1 MIKTT
6 IMKKIIKPLFSII
19 LVFVLMAFQGGDV
32 LCNAK
37 ELKEKARN
45 VLEPYKYDSSELTR
59 ILYKKKESIKE
70 VEVPLFIG
78 EKYRM
83 VFELEALPKKVEV
96 QIYNKDKESKNRKL
110 LFSSKDLGDKK
121 EFTFEVSKVRHV
133 YVDYVVPPTEE
144 GSYSGC
150 AVFMVGY
157 K

>member
-1 MIKTT
+1 
-6 IMKKIIKPLFSII
+6 MKKIIKPLLSTVIVCI
-19 LVFVLMAFQGGDV
+19 LMAFQTGDI

-37 ELKEKARN
+37 ELKEKAKAA
-45 VLEPYKYDSSELTR
+45 LEPYKYDSSELTR
-59 ILYKKKESIKE
+59 ILYKAKETVKE

-83 VFELEALPKKVEV
+83 VFELEALPKNVEV
-96 QIYNKDKESKNRKL
+96 QIYNKDKESKGRKL
-110 LFSSKDLGDKK
+110 LFSSKDIGEKK
-121 EFTFEVSKVRHV
+121 EFQFEISKVRHV
-133 YVDYVVPPTEE
+133 YVDYIVPPTEA

>member
-1 MIKTT
+1 
-6 IMKKIIKPLFSII
+6 MKKIIKTLFSVL

-45 VLEPYKYDSSELTR
+45 LLEPYKYDSSELTR
-59 ILYKKKESIKE
+59 IMYKKKESVKE

-78 EKYRM
+78 EKYRIA
-83 VFELEALPKKVEV
+83 FELEALPKQVEV

-110 LFSSKDLGDKK
+110 LFSSKDLGADIVLPVTDLGSNEGFISVFK
-121 EFTFEVSKVRHV
+121 
-133 YVDYVVPPTEE
+133 DPT
-144 GSYSGC
+144 G
-150 AVFMVGY
+150 AVIGIHSQ

>member
-1 MIKTT
+1 
-6 IMKKIIKPLFSII
+6 MKKIIKTLFSVL
-19 LVFVLMAFQGGDV
+19 LVFVLMAFQGGDI

-37 ELKEKARN
+37 ELKEKAKN
-45 VLEPYKYDSSELTR
+45 LLEPYKYDSSELTR
-59 ILYKKKESIKE
+59 IMYKKKESVKE

-78 EKYRM
+78 EKYRIA
-83 VFELEALPKKVEV
+83 FELEALPKQVEV

-110 LFSSKDLGDKK
+110 LFSSKDLAADKK
-121 EFTFEVSKVRHV
+121 EFYFEVSKVRHV
-133 YVDYVVPPTEE
+133 YVDYVIPPTEE

>member
-1 MIKTT
+1 M
-6 IMKKIIKPLFSII
+6 IMKKIIKPIVSTI

-37 ELKEKARN
+37 DLKEKAKN
-45 VLEPYKYDSSELTR
+45 TLEPYKYDSSELTR
-59 ILYKKKESIKE
+59 ILYKKKESVKE
-70 VEVPLFIG
+70 IEVPLFIG

-83 VFELEALPKKVEV
+83 VFELEALPKQVEV
-96 QIYNKDKESKNRKL
+96 QIYNKSKDSKNRKL
-110 LFSSKDLGDKK
+110 LFSSKSLGDKK
-121 EFTFEVSKVRHV
+121 EFVFEVSKVRQV
-133 YVDYVVPPTEE
+133 YVDYIVPPTEE

>member
-1 MIKTT
+1 MT
-6 IMKKIIKPLFSII
+6 KIIKPILSIVI
-19 LVFVLMAFQGGDV
+19 VFVLMAFQGGDV
-32 LCNAK
+32 LCNSK
-37 ELKEKARN
+37 ELKEKAKL

-59 ILYKKKESIKE
+59 ILYKTKESIKE

-78 EKYRM
+78 EKYRI
-83 VFELEALPKKVEV
+83 VFELEALTKQVEV

-110 LFSSKDLGDKK
+110 LFSSKDMGDKK
-121 EFTFEVSKVRHV
+121 EFLFEVSKVRHI
-133 YVDYVVPPTEE
+133 YVDYVVPPTEA

>member
-1 MIKTT
+1 MRNF
-6 IMKKIIKPLFSII
+6 IKPLFSVLI
-19 LVFVLMAFQGGDV
+19 VFALMSFQGGDI

-37 ELKEKARN
+37 ELKEKAKN
-45 VLEPYKYDSSELTR
+45 SLEPYKYDSSELTR
-59 ILYKKKESIKE
+59 IMYKKKESVKE

-78 EKYRM
+78 EKYRI
-83 VFELEALPKKVEV
+83 VFELEALPKQIEV
-96 QIYNKDKESKNRKL
+96 QIYNKDKDSKNRKL
-110 LFSSKDLGDKK
+110 LFSSKELGADKK
-121 EFTFEVSKVRHV
+121 EFQFEVSKTRHV

>member
-1 MIKTT
+1 
-6 IMKKIIKPLFSII
+6 MKKIIKPIVSII

-37 ELKEKARN
+37 DLKEKAKN
-45 VLEPYKYDSSELTR
+45 TLEPYKYDSSELTR

-70 VEVPLFIG
+70 IEVPLFIG

-83 VFELEALPKKVEV
+83 VFELEALPKQVEV
-96 QIYNKDKESKNRKL
+96 QIYNKSKDSKNRKL
-110 LFSSKDLGDKK
+110 LFSSKSLGDKK
-121 EFTFEVSKVRHV
+121 EFMFEVSKVRQV
-133 YVDYVVPPTEE
+133 YVDYIVPPTEE

>member
-1 MIKTT
+1 MKKTIKT
-6 IMKKIIKPLFSII
+6 LFTVLFV
-19 LVFVLMAFQGGDV
+19 LVFMAFQGGDI

-37 ELKEKARN
+37 ELKEKAKN
-45 VLEPYKYDSSELTR
+45 LLEPYKYDSSELTR
-59 ILYKKKESIKE
+59 IMYKKKESVKE

-78 EKYRM
+78 EKYRIA
-83 VFELEALPKKVEV
+83 FELEALPKQVEV
-96 QIYNKDKESKNRKL
+96 QIYNKDKDSKNRKL
-110 LFSSKDLGDKK
+110 LFSSKDLGADKK
-121 EFTFEVSKVRHV
+121 EFYFEVSKARHI

>member
-1 MIKTT
+1 
-6 IMKKIIKPLFSII
+6 MKKIINPIFLTL
-19 LVFVLMAFQGGDV
+19 LVFVLMAFQGGDI

-37 ELKEKARN
+37 ELKEKAKN
-45 VLEPYKYDSSELTR
+45 ALEPYKYDSSELTR
-59 ILYKKKESIKE
+59 IMYKKKESVKE

-78 EKYRM
+78 EEYRI
-83 VFELEALPKKVEV
+83 VFELEALPKQVEV

-110 LFSSKDLGDKK
+110 LFSSKSIGADKK
-121 EFTFEVSKVRHV
+121 EFQFEVSKVRHV

>member
-1 MIKTT
+1 
-6 IMKKIIKPLFSII
+6 MKKIIKPLFSIAI
-19 LVFVLMAFQGGDV
+19 IFVLMAFQGGDI

-37 ELKEKARN
+37 ELKEKAKTA
-45 VLEPYKYDSSELTR
+45 LDPYKYDSSELTR
-59 ILYKKKESIKE
+59 IMYKKKETVKE

-78 EKYRM
+78 EKYRI
-83 VFELEALPKKVEV
+83 VFELEALPKLIEV

-110 LFSSKDLGDKK
+110 LFSSKELGDKK
-121 EFTFEVSKVRHV
+121 EFNFEISKSRHV
-133 YVDYVVPPTEE
+133 YIDYVVPPTEE